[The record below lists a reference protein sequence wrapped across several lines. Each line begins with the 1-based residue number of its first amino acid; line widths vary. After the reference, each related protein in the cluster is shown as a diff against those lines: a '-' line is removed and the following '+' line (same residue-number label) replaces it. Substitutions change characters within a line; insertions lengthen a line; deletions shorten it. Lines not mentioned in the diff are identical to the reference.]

1 MSATSTWDLFH
12 NIWLAC
18 YSNINYFLWQC
29 DCGWIQISIQIWV
42 QKLCKKDKYSIKG
55 KPITSHNHSCTSN
68 ATIEWIHNFVNDIPR
83 SFDLENNHENLEEKE
98 DNPFDCSF
106 SQLHGLSEAQN
117 CNHHLATPCLISI
130 FIELLIFMLR
140 SQFNGITSWC
150 VCFSHYLYWI
160 EIKIKQVIIKG

>member
-1 MSATSTWDLFH
+1 VIVGEFKSQFKYEFKNCVRRT
-12 NIWLAC
+12 NIALKA
-18 YSNINYFLWQC
+18 NQLQ
-29 DCGWIQISIQIWV
+29 V
-42 QKLCKKDKYSIKG
+42 
-55 KPITSHNHSCTSN
+55 T
-68 ATIEWIHNFVNDIPR
+68 TIHAQAMQPLSEYTTLSMIFPD
-83 SFDLENNHENLEEKE
+83 ENLEEKE

-150 VCFSHYLYWI
+150 VCFSHYLY
-160 EIKIKQVIIKG
+160 